1 MVLAVPCFCHL
12 PASLRVFFRYAHP
25 APTRRT
31 RMRTPVLICLAVTLG
46 LPMAAASA
54 QPVATTVTPFEQ
66 ELLETEGILGA
77 HPGFRW
83 RREALL
89 ALEKG
94 EQRYVQTWLERAA
107 RYADK
112 PAQALIAERYW
123 QGSGVARDPALA
135 YAWMDLA
142 AERGYTVFVAHR
154 EKNWAALDAAERR
167 RALEVGKGV
176 YAEFGDDVAQPR
188 LAKHLE
194 RKRRTQTGS
203 HVGTRSMAEVY
214 LPPSQNPSGE
224 MGIGKGKTRQ
234 FYVGKRL
241 PNFYQ
246 DKLWKADAYFA
257 WQDAQYVGLPE
268 GIVTVGDMEA
278 GETKPNGGDALQ

>member
-1 MVLAVPCFCHL
+1 
-12 PASLRVFFRYAHP
+12 
-25 APTRRT
+25 
-31 RMRTPVLICLAVTLG
+31 MRTPILISLALSLSLSWG
-46 LPMAAASA
+46 ASSA

-66 ELLETEGILGA
+66 ELLETDGILGA

-94 EQRYVQTWLERAA
+94 EERYVQTWLERAA

-123 QGSGVARDPALA
+123 RGDGVTRDRALA

-154 EKNWAALDAAERR
+154 EKYWANLDAAERR
-167 RALEVGKGV
+167 RALEVGRGV
-176 YAEFGDDVAQPR
+176 YAEFGDDVAKPR
-188 LAKHLE
+188 LARHLE
-194 RKRRTQTGS
+194 VKRRTQTGTNGRS
-203 HVGTRSMAEVY
+203 RSMAEVY
-214 LPPSQNPSGE
+214 LPPSFNPSGE
-224 MGIGKGKTRQ
+224 AGIGKGKSRQ
-234 FYVGKRL
+234 YYIGKRL

-246 DKLWKADAYFA
+246 DKLWKAEDYFA
-257 WQDAQYVGLPE
+257 WQDEQYIGLPE
-268 GIVTVGDMEA
+268 GIVTVGSMEA
-278 GETKPNGGDALQ
+278 DDEAARE